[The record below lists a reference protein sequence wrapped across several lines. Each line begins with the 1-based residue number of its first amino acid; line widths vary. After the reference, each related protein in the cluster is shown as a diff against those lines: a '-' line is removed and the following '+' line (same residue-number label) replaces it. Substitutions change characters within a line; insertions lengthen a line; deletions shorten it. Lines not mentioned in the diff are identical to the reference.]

1 MRLID
6 GDKLYETLHEIRMDE
21 VAKYGRNDTK
31 HCCSL
36 STALY
41 EIYNAPTI
49 EPVKNKLQRAVD
61 GKTEEE
67 TYDFLSW
74 LMFEYA
80 KQYTDSR
87 GAVIKWLKEDDAERK
102 QG

>member
-6 GDKLYETLHEIRMDE
+6 GDKLYSTLYEIRMDE
-21 VAKYGRNDTK
+21 VAKYGRIDTE

-49 EPVKNKLQRAVD
+49 DPVKHGKWIISD
-61 GKTEEE
+61 GCVCCSECGEPNMEWNYCPNCGAKMEGEENE
-67 TYDFLSW
+67 VN
-74 LMFEYA
+74 
-80 KQYTDSR
+80 R
-87 GAVIKWLKEDDAERK
+87 CG
-102 QG
+102 

>member
-6 GDKLYETLHEIRMDE
+6 GDKLYSTLYEIRMDE
-21 VAKYGRNDTK
+21 VAKYGRIDTK

-49 EPVKNKLQRAVD
+49 DPVKHGKWIRGGEGDDIWLCSECESIFNCRMKYCGNCGAKMD
-61 GKTEEE
+61 GKE
-67 TYDFLSW
+67 
-74 LMFEYA
+74 
-80 KQYTDSR
+80 K
-87 GAVIKWLKEDDAERK
+87 
-102 QG
+102 

>member
-6 GDKLYETLHEIRMDE
+6 ADKLYSTLYEIRMDE
-21 VAKYGRNDTK
+21 VAKYGRIDTE

-49 EPVKNKLQRAVD
+49 DPVKHGRWEINPWYIKCSECGEPFMLIPQNYCPCC
-61 GKTEEE
+61 G
-67 TYDFLSW
+67 
-74 LMFEYA
+74 A
-80 KQYTDSR
+80 KMDE
-87 GAVIKWLKEDDAERK
+87 VME
-102 QG
+102 